1 MLYSFSASL
10 VVQAG
15 GMMVVVVMAGS
26 DSGEDGQL

>member
-15 GMMVVVVMAGS
+15 GATVVVMAGS
-26 DSGEDGQL
+26 QGEEEGQL